1 MLRRAEKGVGGGP
14 GGPPDGG
21 SGTITSSLWDPS
33 VWLHTWAPRHLGR
46 PSQDP
51 PHQKGTQGPKDFPL
65 PGDQGVPQ
73 GPPCAPQPPQ
83 GTQGC
88 PRAPDVPPRA
98 PPDSHGQAAGAS
110 RAGARLHAQAGDD
123 PHVLGLV
130 DDCGD
135 VAGGS
140 QLCPF
145 KATPPRATPPVSP
158 CHPPISTPMSPKMRP
173 HTPRPSRATQGM
185 GAESCVFPQ
194 CHPGGGSSPVCV
206 PPITQGVSTA
216 LSPPQCHPEGGC
228 SPVSRP
234 PPSPRGRLQPCVSP
248 PPSPSGWVQS

>member
-1 MLRRAEKGVGGGP
+1 MGGRAPSPPACGTQVSGCTP
-14 GGPPDGG
+14 GHPDIWG
-21 SGTITSSLWDPS
+21 
-33 VWLHTWAPRHLGR
+33 
-46 PSQDP
+46 DP
-51 PHQKGTQGPKDFPL
+51 PRTLPTKKEHKDPKISLSQGTKGCPRDPHVPPNPPKD
-65 PGDQGVPQ
+65 PGV
-73 GPPCAPQPPQ
+73 PPQ